1 MKLKRAFTEEINL
14 QYLLDLPENY
24 SSEKNWPLVI
34 FLHGYGECGDNLEL
48 VRKHGPPKLAGEGQ
62 QFPFVLASPQC
73 PAEFHWRSSFIIS
86 LVEELLENYS
96 IDPNRVYLTG
106 LSMGGY
112 GTWQAALEYPEK
124 FAAIVPICGGGSHI
138 DLPFMERLR
147 NLPIWAFHDS
157 GDDVV
162 PYQESVRMV
171 EKVNAS
177 GGNAKLTTFHEKSH
191 DSWTAAYANPELY
204 DWMLGKARN
213 L

>member
-34 FLHGYGECGDNLEL
+34 FLHGYGERGDNLEL
-48 VRKHGPPKLAGEGQ
+48 VRKHGLPKLAGEGQ
-62 QFPFVLASPQC
+62 QFSFILASPQC

-86 LVEELLENYS
+86 LVEELLANYS

-138 DLPFMERLR
+138 DLPFMDRLR
-147 NLPIWAFHDS
+147 NLPILAFHDS

-177 GGNAKLTTFHEKSH
+177 GGNAKLKTFHEKSH

-204 DWMLGKARN
+204 EWMLSKTRTH
-213 L
+213 